1 MTQSTA
7 PVTASVTTS
16 ATAHVA
22 HAVSAL
28 FVPGDRPERF
38 LTAQRSGA
46 DIVILDLEDAVSA
59 ENKAGALAEVLA
71 ALSPT
76 LPPNAGGPRLSAVVR
91 ISGADSH
98 QELVTL
104 VKVAG
109 DSGHGLLGIMVPKA
123 ESAAQIAAVVKA
135 LPAGMAC
142 IPLIES
148 AVGLVNAT
156 DIARVD
162 GVTRLAFGAVD
173 FGLDVDAT
181 HSSIFDY
188 ARAQLVIASAAAG
201 IAAPLDSPCLSFTDM
216 EIVTAESLRAR
227 ESGCGGK
234 LCIHP
239 SQISAV
245 HHSFLPTLE
254 QIAWAHKV
262 VELEGG
268 AAAFEG
274 AMIDRPVV
282 ERAKK
287 ILAVAQKA
295 AAAQGTQ
302 LEAAA
307 AQEKTV

>member
-1 MTQSTA
+1 M
-7 PVTASVTTS
+7 TTS
-16 ATAHVA
+16 AIALVA

-38 LTAQRSGA
+38 LKAQGSGA
-46 DIVILDLEDAVSA
+46 DIVILDLEDAVST
-59 ENKAGALAEVLA
+59 ENKAAALAEVLA
-71 ALSPT
+71 ALTPSGTPT
-76 LPPNAGGPRLSAVVR
+76 PATTAVGPRLNAMVR
-91 ISGADSH
+91 ISGADSSD
-98 QELVTL
+98 EITALA
-104 VKVAG
+104 KVAAA
-109 DSGHGLLGIMVPKA
+109 SGHGLLGIMVPKA
-123 ESAAQIAAVVKA
+123 ESAAQIASVLKM
-135 LPAGMAC
+135 LPTGLAC

-148 AVGLVNAT
+148 AMGLVNAT
-156 DIARVD
+156 EIARVD

-173 FGLDVDAT
+173 FGLDIDAT
-181 HSSIFDY
+181 HAGVFDY

-201 IAAPLDSPCLSFTDM
+201 IAAPLDSPCVNFTDLQ
-216 EIVTAESLRAR
+216 VVSAEALRAR
-227 ESGCGGK
+227 EFGCGGK

-245 HHSFLPTLE
+245 RISFLPTAE

-287 ILAVAQKA
+287 ILAVTQGA
-295 AAAQGTQ
+295 ASATA
-302 LEAAA
+302 E
-307 AQEKTV
+307 EKTP